1 MKIDLKNVN
10 LLVLRRSNLAA
21 NPMPINTG
29 MVVKFG
35 EGTFTWNIRDTI
47 NYELDRGR
55 LEDVR
60 RGDEI
65 PIDIS
70 ITGKYEYIQQY
81 GADVNERL
89 SLFEAMDG
97 TLLNGD
103 PNPWVTAA
111 SPTPAGVE
119 IEEWLDCAPYCVA
132 LELHNDLRREC
143 PAINGPPPD
152 PPKYPLPLEAMLF
165 RFFRAESHAM
175 DVKAGTIAVTGKC
188 NTTDP
193 LVQRVVDFPYTVD
206 ELPTPLDG
214 WPEDPRG

>member
-21 NPMPINTG
+21 NPMLVESG

-35 EGTFTWNIRDTI
+35 EGTFTWNLRDTI

-60 RGDEI
+60 RGDET

-70 ITGKYEYIQQY
+70 LTGKYEYIQAY
-81 GADVNERL
+81 GADVTNHL
-89 SLFEAMDG
+89 SLFEALDG

-103 PNPWVTAA
+103 PSPWIAA
-111 SPTPAGVE
+111 VGGAPGPETEA
-119 IEEWLDCAPYCVA
+119 WLDCAPYCVA

-143 PAINGPPPD
+143 PAVIGPPPI
-152 PPKYPLPLEAMLF
+152 YPLPLEAILF
-165 RFFRAESHAM
+165 RYFRVESHAM
-175 DVKAGTIAVTGKC
+175 DIKAGTIAVTGKC
-188 NTTDP
+188 NITDP
-193 LVQRVVDFPYTVD
+193 LVQRVDDFPYTVD
-206 ELPTPLDG
+206 ELPTPLDN
-214 WPEDPRG
+214 WPADPRA